1 MFKDFVLHINR
12 NDLSISKLIE
22 KYGDV
27 DLKESKHK
35 FKSLVNII
43 VSQQLSTSSA
53 QKIFNKLASRLNN
66 NFDPNLVL
74 NLNDQDF
81 KEIGLSK
88 QKIKY
93 IKGLSSEIIKKELVL
108 DDLKSKP
115 DKLIHQ
121 RLLKLNGFGN
131 WSADIF
137 LLFGLGREN
146 VLVSSDYGIR
156 KAIQSLYKLKQLP
169 SPEQVFKIAKEHQ
182 WEPYCSYVCLYLWK
196 SLENSS

>member
-12 NDLSISKLIE
+12 NDLRISKLIE

-93 IKGLSSEIIKKELVL
+93 IKGLSSEIIKKELIL

-169 SPEQVFKIAKEHQ
+169 SPEQVFKIAKERR

>member
-12 NDLSISKLIE
+12 NDLRISKLIE

-43 VSQQLSTSSA
+43 VSQQLSTRSA

-93 IKGLSSEIIKKELVL
+93 IKGLSSEIIKKELIL

-169 SPEQVFKIAKEHQ
+169 SPEQVFKIAKERR